1 MATEHNQASR
11 WRRGW
16 TPWALALVPVAV
28 VAALVAA
35 CAVQPNTNVAAA
47 AQNPNAVSAQTT
59 SASALAVRSLDALR
73 AASSY
78 RVEGSTTVEGE
89 VFSFSLVIARDN
101 FSGTIT
107 NRGLPLNV
115 LRAGGSLYMQGEAH
129 MMDEYGMET
138 AAAAAGKWGQ
148 VPNGNYF
155 ASLTNLLDEEHL
167 LQVDGFTAVGTPT
180 TVNGVAATTLIDPK
194 TGARLYVASSGTP
207 YPLRQEGPGG
217 TFTYSGF
224 NAPVTIVA
232 PPADQVAPMEESE

>member
-1 MATEHNQASR
+1 MATEHDQASR

-16 TPWALALVPVAV
+16 TPLALTLVPVAV

-35 CAVQPNTNVAAA
+35 CAARPTTTVAAA
-47 AQNPNAVSAQTT
+47 AQNPNAVSVQTT
-59 SASALAVRSLDALR
+59 SASTLAAQSLDALR

-78 RVEGSTTVEGE
+78 RVEGSTTVGGE
-89 VFSFSLVIARDN
+89 VFSFSMVIARDS

-115 LRAGGSLYMQGEAH
+115 IRAGGSLYMQGEQH

-138 AAAAAGKWGQ
+138 AAAAAGMWGQ

-155 ASLTNLLDEEHL
+155 SSLTNLLDEEHL
-167 LQVDGFTAVGTPT
+167 LQVNGFTTVGTPT
-180 TVNGVAATTLIDPK
+180 TVDGVAAYTLIDPK
-194 TGARLYVASSGTP
+194 SGAKLYVASSGTP
-207 YPLRQEGPGG
+207 YPLRHEGPGS

-224 NAPVTIVA
+224 NAPVTIA
-232 PPADQVAPMEESE
+232 PPPADQVVPMEESE